1 MVKMKDG
8 DWRPFGDYQRLNTVT
23 VPDLYPFPDITNFTL
38 RITGST
44 VFYKLDLQKGYY
56 QVPVAS
62 KVIQKTAIINPF
74 GMFEFLRMP
83 YELQNT
89 CNKF

>member
-1 MVKMKDG
+1 MVKKKDG
-8 DWRPFGDYQRLNTVT
+8 DWRPFGDYQRLNTIT

-56 QVPVAS
+56 
-62 KVIQKTAIINPF
+62 
-74 GMFEFLRMP
+74 
-83 YELQNT
+83 
-89 CNKF
+89 